1 MRISTKNESISA
13 PSCEANAQKN
23 AQAVTDDTAQ
33 ATASDTAQATADGTT
48 HASAQATADII
59 RSFCGSHAHP
69 FNPNPISKC
78 VVLVLAGLCTFNH
91 LPTEIPL
98 FITLL
103 VFLYLNDYRATVL
116 KALIVYTL
124 LSFVPNFDALSSLP
138 DVLKMF
144 LCFAV
149 MIKLFMLPYLAGT
162 FLVKGSSVSAILSSL
177 YLLKV
182 PQCVSIP
189 LAVMFRFF
197 PAFKEESAAITT
209 AMRIRNISKRHPARY
224 LEYVF
229 VPLMIVSCNLA
240 DDITKAAECK
250 AISNPGTKTRYT
262 TIRFRVVD
270 FLYMGIVAALI
281 AGGIACLHCAI

>member
-1 MRISTKNESISA
+1 MAVHMRISTKNESISA
-13 PSCEANAQKN
+13 PSCEANAQV
-23 AQAVTDDTAQ
+23 AADDTERANIQ
-33 ATASDTAQATADGTT
+33 AAAHETVQ
-48 HASAQATADII
+48 SAAEIV
-59 RSFCGSHAHP
+59 RSFCGLQARP

-78 VVLVLAGLCTFNH
+78 VVLVLAGLCVFKH

-103 VFLYLNDYRATVL
+103 AFLYLNDYRATVL

-138 DVLKMF
+138 DVLKIF
-144 LCFAV
+144 LCFALV
-149 MIKLFMLPYLAGT
+149 MKLFMLPYLAGK

-262 TIRFRVVD
+262 TICFRVVD

>member
-1 MRISTKNESISA
+1 MRISTKNESTST
-13 PSCEANAQKN
+13 PSCEANAQ
-23 AQAVTDDTAQ
+23 AA
-33 ATASDTAQATADGTT
+33 ADGSA
-48 HASAQATADII
+48 HASAQAAAEIV
-59 RSFCGSHAHP
+59 RSFCDSHARP

-78 VVLVLAGLCTFNH
+78 VVLVLAGLCIFKH
-91 LPTEIPL
+91 LPTDTPL

-103 VFLYLNDYRATVL
+103 VFLYLNGYRTTVL
-116 KALIVYTL
+116 KALIVYTPH
-124 LSFVPNFDALSSLP
+124 SFVPNFDALSSLP
-138 DVLKMF
+138 DVAKMF
-144 LCFAV
+144 LCFAL
-149 MIKLFMLPYLAGT
+149 MIKLFMLPYLAGK

-270 FLYMGIVAALI
+270 FLYMGIVAALF
-281 AGGIACLHCAI
+281 AGGIACLHYAI

>member
-13 PSCEANAQKN
+13 TSCEANT
-23 AQAVTDDTAQ
+23 QAAARETVQ
-33 ATASDTAQATADGTT
+33 AAAE
-48 HASAQATADII
+48 IV
-59 RSFCGSHAHP
+59 RSFCGLQARP
-69 FNPNPISKC
+69 FNPNPISKF
-78 VVLVLAGLCTFNH
+78 VVLVLAGFCVFKH
-91 LPTEIPL
+91 LPTEIPI

-103 VFLYLNDYRATVL
+103 GFLYLNDYRATVL
-116 KALIVYTL
+116 KALIVYTV

-144 LCFAV
+144 LCFAL
-149 MIKLFMLPYLAGT
+149 MIKLFMLPYLAGK

-209 AMRIRNISKRHPARY
+209 AMRIRNISKRHPVRY

-250 AISNPGTKTRYT
+250 AISNPGIKTRYT
-262 TIRFRVVD
+262 TVRFRVVD
-270 FLYMGIVAALI
+270 FLYMGIVAALF

>member
-1 MRISTKNESISA
+1 MRISTKNESTSA
-13 PSCEANAQKN
+13 PLCEANAQ
-23 AQAVTDDTAQ
+23 AAADDTERANIQ
-33 ATASDTAQATADGTT
+33 AAADGAT
-48 HASAQATADII
+48 HASAQAAAEIV
-59 RSFCGSHAHP
+59 RSFCDSHAHP

-78 VVLVLAGLCTFNH
+78 VVLVLAGLCIFKH
-91 LPTEIPL
+91 LPTDTPL

-103 VFLYLNDYRATVL
+103 VFLFLNGYRATVL

-124 LSFVPNFDALSSLP
+124 LNFVPNFDALSNLP

-144 LCFAV
+144 LCVAV
-149 MIKLFMLPYLAGT
+149 VIKLFMLPYLAGK

-270 FLYMGIVAALI
+270 FLYMGIVAALF

>member
-1 MRISTKNESISA
+1 MRISTKNESTSA
-13 PSCEANAQKN
+13 TSCEANAQ
-23 AQAVTDDTAQ
+23 AAADDTERANIPAAADETAQ
-33 ATASDTAQATADGTT
+33 AAAE
-48 HASAQATADII
+48 IV
-59 RSFCGSHAHP
+59 RSFCDSHAHP

-78 VVLVLAGLCTFNH
+78 VVLVLAGLCVFKH

-103 VFLYLNDYRATVL
+103 AFLYLNDYRATVL

-138 DVLKMF
+138 DVLKIF
-144 LCFAV
+144 LCFALV
-149 MIKLFMLPYLAGT
+149 MKLFMLPYLAGK

>member
-1 MRISTKNESISA
+1 MRISTKNESTSA
-13 PSCEANAQKN
+13 PLCEANAQ
-23 AQAVTDDTAQ
+23 AAADDTERANIQ
-33 ATASDTAQATADGTT
+33 AAADGAT
-48 HASAQATADII
+48 HASAQAAAEIV
-59 RSFCGSHAHP
+59 RSFCDSHAHP

-78 VVLVLAGLCTFNH
+78 VVLVLAGLCIFKH
-91 LPTEIPL
+91 LPTDTPL

-103 VFLYLNDYRATVL
+103 VFLFLNGYRATVL

-124 LSFVPNFDALSSLP
+124 LNFVPNFDALSNLP

-144 LCFAV
+144 LCVAV
-149 MIKLFMLPYLAGT
+149 VIKLFMLPYLAGK

>member
-1 MRISTKNESISA
+1 MAVHMRISTKNESTSA
-13 PSCEANAQKN
+13 TSCEANAQ
-23 AQAVTDDTAQ
+23 AAAEIV
-33 ATASDTAQATADGTT
+33 
-48 HASAQATADII
+48 
-59 RSFCGSHAHP
+59 RSFCDSHAHP
-69 FNPNPISKC
+69 FNPNPISKF
-78 VVLVLAGLCTFNH
+78 VVLVLAGLCVFKH
-91 LPTEIPL
+91 LPTDTPL

-103 VFLYLNDYRATVL
+103 VFMYLNGYRTTVL

-144 LCFAV
+144 LCVAV
-149 MIKLFMLPYLAGT
+149 VIKLFMLPYLAGT

-250 AISNPGTKTRYT
+250 AISNPGTRTRYT

-270 FLYMGIVAALI
+270 FLYMGIVAALF
-281 AGGIACLHCAI
+281 AGGIACLHYAI

>member
-1 MRISTKNESISA
+1 MPAHMHISTKNGSTSA
-13 PSCEANAQKN
+13 TSCEANAQT
-23 AQAVTDDTAQ
+23 ATDGSA
-33 ATASDTAQATADGTT
+33 
-48 HASAQATADII
+48 HASAQAAAEIV
-59 RSFCGSHAHP
+59 RSFCDSHTHP

-78 VVLVLAGLCTFNH
+78 VVLVLAGLCIFKH
-91 LPTEIPL
+91 LPTDTPL

-103 VFLYLNDYRATVL
+103 VFLFLNGYRATVL

-124 LSFVPNFDALSSLP
+124 LNFVPNFDALSNLP
-138 DVLKMF
+138 DVAKMF
-144 LCFAV
+144 LCYAL
-149 MIKLFMLPYLAGT
+149 MIKLFMLPYLAGK

>member
-1 MRISTKNESISA
+1 MDVHMRISTKNESTST
-13 PSCEANAQKN
+13 PSCEANAQ
-23 AQAVTDDTAQ
+23 
-33 ATASDTAQATADGTT
+33 ATADGSAR
-48 HASAQATADII
+48 ASAQAAAEIV
-59 RSFCGSHAHP
+59 RSFCDSHAHP

-78 VVLVLAGLCTFNH
+78 VVLVLAGLCIFKH
-91 LPTEIPL
+91 LPTDTPL

-103 VFLYLNDYRATVL
+103 VFLFLNGYRATVL

-124 LSFVPNFDALSSLP
+124 LNFVPNFDALSNLP
-138 DVLKMF
+138 DVAKMF
-144 LCFAV
+144 LCYAL
-149 MIKLFMLPYLAGT
+149 MIKLFMLPYLAGK

-177 YLLKV
+177 CLLKV

-262 TIRFRVVD
+262 TVRFRVVD
-270 FLYMGIVAALI
+270 FVYMGIVAALVV
-281 AGGIACLHCAI
+281 GGIACLHCTI

>member
-1 MRISTKNESISA
+1 MAVHMHISTKNESTSA
-13 PSCEANAQKN
+13 TSCEANAQKN
-23 AQAVTDDTAQ
+23 AQAAAEIVN
-33 ATASDTAQATADGTT
+33 
-48 HASAQATADII
+48 
-59 RSFCGSHAHP
+59 SFCDSHAHP

-78 VVLVLAGLCTFNH
+78 VVLVLAGLCVFKH

-103 VFLYLNDYRATVL
+103 VFLYLNGYRATVL

-144 LCFAV
+144 LCVALV
-149 MIKLFMLPYLAGT
+149 IKLFMLPYLAGK

>member
-1 MRISTKNESISA
+1 MRISTKNESTST
-13 PSCEANAQKN
+13 PSCEANAQ
-23 AQAVTDDTAQ
+23 AVADDSA
-33 ATASDTAQATADGTT
+33 
-48 HASAQATADII
+48 HASAQSAAEIV
-59 RSFCGSHAHP
+59 RSFCDSHAHP
-69 FNPNPISKC
+69 FNPNPISKF
-78 VVLVLAGLCTFNH
+78 VVLVLAGLCIFKH
-91 LPTEIPL
+91 LPTDTPL
-98 FITLL
+98 VITLL

-116 KALIVYTL
+116 KALIVYTAL
-124 LSFVPNFDALSSLP
+124 WFVPNFDALSSLP
-138 DVLKMF
+138 DVAKMF
-144 LCFAV
+144 LCFAF
-149 MIKLFMLPYLAGT
+149 MIKLFILPYLAGK

-270 FLYMGIVAALI
+270 FLYMGIVAALF
-281 AGGIACLHCAI
+281 AGGIACLHYAI

>member
-1 MRISTKNESISA
+1 MRISTKNESTST
-13 PSCEANAQKN
+13 PSCEANAQ
-23 AQAVTDDTAQ
+23 AA
-33 ATASDTAQATADGTT
+33 ADGSA
-48 HASAQATADII
+48 HASAQAAAEIV
-59 RSFCGSHAHP
+59 RSFCDSHARP

-78 VVLVLAGLCTFNH
+78 VVLVLAGLCIFKH
-91 LPTEIPL
+91 LPTDTPL

-103 VFLYLNDYRATVL
+103 VFLFLNGYRATVL

-124 LSFVPNFDALSSLP
+124 LNFVPNFDALSNLP
-138 DVLKMF
+138 DVAKMF
-144 LCFAV
+144 LCYAL
-149 MIKLFMLPYLAGT
+149 MIKLFMLPYLAGK

-177 YLLKV
+177 CLLKV

-189 LAVMFRFF
+189 LTVMFRFF

-250 AISNPGTKTRYT
+250 AISNPGTKTHYT

-270 FLYMGIVAALI
+270 FLYMGIVAALF

>member
-1 MRISTKNESISA
+1 MRISTKNESTSA
-13 PSCEANAQKN
+13 TSCEANAQ
-23 AQAVTDDTAQ
+23 AAADDTERANIP
-33 ATASDTAQATADGTT
+33 AAADETAQ
-48 HASAQATADII
+48 SAAEIV
-59 RSFCGSHAHP
+59 RSFCDSHANP
-69 FNPNPISKC
+69 FNPNPISKF
-78 VVLVLAGLCTFNH
+78 VVMVLAGLCVFKH

-103 VFLYLNDYRATVL
+103 AFLYLNEYRATVL

-124 LSFVPNFDALSSLP
+124 VSFVPNFDALSSLP

-144 LCFAV
+144 LCVAV
-149 MIKLFMLPYLAGT
+149 VIKLFMLPYLAGK

-229 VPLMIVSCNLA
+229 VPLTIVSCNLA

-250 AISNPGTKTRYT
+250 AISNPGTKTRYA

-270 FLYMGIVAALI
+270 FLYMGIVAALF

>member
-1 MRISTKNESISA
+1 MRISTKNDSISA
-13 PSCEANAQKN
+13 TSCEANV
-23 AQAVTDDTAQ
+23 QAA
-33 ATASDTAQATADGTT
+33 ADSTT
-48 HASAQATADII
+48 HASAQAAAEIV
-59 RSFCGSHAHP
+59 RSFCDSHAHP

-78 VVLVLAGLCTFNH
+78 VVLVLAGLCVFRH

-103 VFLYLNDYRATVL
+103 AFLYLNDYRATVL

-138 DVLKMF
+138 DVLKIF
-144 LCFAV
+144 LCFGLV
-149 MIKLFMLPYLAGT
+149 IKLFMLPYLAGK

-197 PAFKEESAAITT
+197 PAFKEENTAITT

>member
-1 MRISTKNESISA
+1 MPAHMHISTKNESTSA
-13 PSCEANAQKN
+13 TSCEANAQ
-23 AQAVTDDTAQ
+23 AAADDTERANIP
-33 ATASDTAQATADGTT
+33 AAAHETAQ
-48 HASAQATADII
+48 SAAEIV
-59 RSFCGSHAHP
+59 RSFSDSHAHP
-69 FNPNPISKC
+69 FNPNPISKF
-78 VVLVLAGLCTFNH
+78 VVLVLAGLCIFKH
-91 LPTEIPL
+91 LPTDNPL
-98 FITLL
+98 VITLL

-116 KALIVYTL
+116 KALIVYTAL
-124 LSFVPNFDALSSLP
+124 WFVPNFDALSSLP
-138 DVLKMF
+138 DVAKMF
-144 LCFAV
+144 LCFAF
-149 MIKLFMLPYLAGT
+149 MIKLFMLPYLAGK

-177 YLLKV
+177 CLLKV

-270 FLYMGIVAALI
+270 FLYMGIVAALF
-281 AGGIACLHCAI
+281 AGGIACLHYAI

>member
-1 MRISTKNESISA
+1 M
-13 PSCEANAQKN
+13 
-23 AQAVTDDTAQ
+23 
-33 ATASDTAQATADGTT
+33 
-48 HASAQATADII
+48 

-78 VVLVLAGLCTFNH
+78 VVLVLAGLCVFKH

-103 VFLYLNDYRATVL
+103 VFLYLNDYRTTVI

-138 DVLKMF
+138 DVLKIF
-144 LCFAV
+144 LCV
-149 MIKLFMLPYLAGT
+149 GLVIKLFMLPYLAGK

-250 AISNPGTKTRYT
+250 AISNPGTKTHYT

>member
-1 MRISTKNESISA
+1 MRISTKNESTST
-13 PSCEANAQKN
+13 PSCEANAQ
-23 AQAVTDDTAQ
+23 AA
-33 ATASDTAQATADGTT
+33 ADGST
-48 HASAQATADII
+48 HASAQSAAEIVS
-59 RSFCGSHAHP
+59 SFCDSHAHP

-78 VVLVLAGLCTFNH
+78 VVLVLAGLCIFKH

-103 VFLYLNDYRATVL
+103 VFLFLNGYRATVL

-124 LSFVPNFDALSSLP
+124 LNFVPNFDALSNLP

-144 LCFAV
+144 LCVAV
-149 MIKLFMLPYLAGT
+149 VIKLFMLPYLAGK

-177 YLLKV
+177 CLLKV

-189 LAVMFRFF
+189 LTVMFRFF

-262 TIRFRVVD
+262 TVRFRVVD
-270 FLYMGIVAALI
+270 FVYMGIVAALF

>member
-1 MRISTKNESISA
+1 MRISTKNESTSA
-13 PSCEANAQKN
+13 PLCEANAQ
-23 AQAVTDDTAQ
+23 AAADDTERANIQ
-33 ATASDTAQATADGTT
+33 AAADGAT
-48 HASAQATADII
+48 HASAQAAAEIV
-59 RSFCGSHAHP
+59 RSFCDSHAHP
-69 FNPNPISKC
+69 FNPNPISKF
-78 VVLVLAGLCTFNH
+78 VVMVLAGLCVFKH

-103 VFLYLNDYRATVL
+103 AFLYLNDYRATVL

-124 LSFVPNFDALSSLP
+124 VSFVPNFDALSSLP

-144 LCFAV
+144 LCVAV
-149 MIKLFMLPYLAGT
+149 VIKLFMLPYLAGK

-229 VPLMIVSCNLA
+229 VPLTIVSCNLA

>member
-1 MRISTKNESISA
+1 MAVHMRISTKNESISA
-13 PSCEANAQKN
+13 PSCEANAQV
-23 AQAVTDDTAQ
+23 AADDTERANIQ
-33 ATASDTAQATADGTT
+33 AAAHETVQ
-48 HASAQATADII
+48 SAAEIV
-59 RSFCGSHAHP
+59 RSFCGLQARP

-78 VVLVLAGLCTFNH
+78 VVLVLAGLCVFKH

-103 VFLYLNDYRATVL
+103 AFLYLNDYRATVL

-138 DVLKMF
+138 DVLKIF
-144 LCFAV
+144 LCFALV
-149 MIKLFMLPYLAGT
+149 MKLFMLPYLAGK

>member
-1 MRISTKNESISA
+1 MAVHMHISTKNESTSA
-13 PSCEANAQKN
+13 TSCEANAQKN
-23 AQAVTDDTAQ
+23 AQAAAEIVN
-33 ATASDTAQATADGTT
+33 
-48 HASAQATADII
+48 
-59 RSFCGSHAHP
+59 SFCDSHAHP

-78 VVLVLAGLCTFNH
+78 VVLVLAGLCVFKH

-103 VFLYLNDYRATVL
+103 VFLYLNGYRATVL

-144 LCFAV
+144 LCFGLV
-149 MIKLFMLPYLAGT
+149 IKLFMLPYLAGKL
-162 FLVKGSSVSAILSSL
+162 LVKGSSVSAILSSL

-197 PAFKEESAAITT
+197 QRSKKKAPPLPPLCAFVT
-209 AMRIRNISKRHPARY
+209 
-224 LEYVF
+224 
-229 VPLMIVSCNLA
+229 
-240 DDITKAAECK
+240 
-250 AISNPGTKTRYT
+250 
-262 TIRFRVVD
+262 
-270 FLYMGIVAALI
+270 FLNAT
-281 AGGIACLHCAI
+281 

>member
-1 MRISTKNESISA
+1 MHISTKNESTSA
-13 PSCEANAQKN
+13 TSCEANAQAAADDTERAN
-23 AQAVTDDTAQ
+23 IQAAAHDTAQ
-33 ATASDTAQATADGTT
+33 AAAE
-48 HASAQATADII
+48 IV
-59 RSFCGSHAHP
+59 RSFCDSHAHP
-69 FNPNPISKC
+69 FNPNPISKF
-78 VVLVLAGLCTFNH
+78 VVMVLAGLCVFKH

-103 VFLYLNDYRATVL
+103 AFLYLNDYRATVL

-124 LSFVPNFDALSSLP
+124 VSFVPNFDALSSLP

-144 LCFAV
+144 LCVAV
-149 MIKLFMLPYLAGT
+149 VIKLFMLSYLAGK

-209 AMRIRNISKRHPARY
+209 AMRIRNISKRHPIRY

-270 FLYMGIVAALI
+270 FLYMGIVAALF
-281 AGGIACLHCAI
+281 AGGIACLHYAI

>member
-1 MRISTKNESISA
+1 MDVHMRISTKNESTST
-13 PSCEANAQKN
+13 PSCEANAQ
-23 AQAVTDDTAQ
+23 AA
-33 ATASDTAQATADGTT
+33 ADGSA
-48 HASAQATADII
+48 HASAQSAAEIV
-59 RSFCGSHAHP
+59 RSFCDSHAHP

-78 VVLVLAGLCTFNH
+78 VVLVLAGLCIFKH
-91 LPTEIPL
+91 LPTDTPL

-103 VFLYLNDYRATVL
+103 VFLFLNGYRATVL

-124 LSFVPNFDALSSLP
+124 LNFVPNFDALSNLP
-138 DVLKMF
+138 DVAKMF
-144 LCFAV
+144 LCYAL
-149 MIKLFMLPYLAGT
+149 MIKLFMLPYLAGK

-177 YLLKV
+177 CLLKV

-270 FLYMGIVAALI
+270 FLYMGIVAALF
-281 AGGIACLHCAI
+281 AGGIACLHYAI

>member
-1 MRISTKNESISA
+1 MRISTKNESTSA
-13 PSCEANAQKN
+13 PSCEANAQS
-23 AQAVTDDTAQ
+23 AADDTAR
-33 ATASDTAQATADGTT
+33 
-48 HASAQATADII
+48 ASAQAAAEIV
-59 RSFCGSHAHP
+59 RSFCDSHAHP

-78 VVLVLAGLCTFNH
+78 VVLVLAGLCVFRH

-103 VFLYLNDYRATVL
+103 VFLYLNGYRATVL

-144 LCFAV
+144 LCV
-149 MIKLFMLPYLAGT
+149 GLVIKLFMLPYLAGM
-162 FLVKGSSVSAILSSL
+162 FLVKGSSVSAILSSF

-250 AISNPGTKTRYT
+250 EIGRAH
-262 TIRFRVVD
+262 V
-270 FLYMGIVAALI
+270 
-281 AGGIACLHCAI
+281 

>member
-1 MRISTKNESISA
+1 MAVHMRISTKNESISA
-13 PSCEANAQKN
+13 PSCEANAQV
-23 AQAVTDDTAQ
+23 AADDTERANIQ
-33 ATASDTAQATADGTT
+33 
-48 HASAQATADII
+48 ASAHETVQSAAEIV
-59 RSFCGSHAHP
+59 RSFCGLQARP

-78 VVLVLAGLCTFNH
+78 VVLVLAGLCVFKH

-103 VFLYLNDYRATVL
+103 AFLYLNDYRATVL

-138 DVLKMF
+138 DVLKIF
-144 LCFAV
+144 LCFALV
-149 MIKLFMLPYLAGT
+149 MKLFMLPYLAGK
-162 FLVKGSSVSAILSSL
+162 FLVKGSSVSAI
-177 YLLKV
+177 
-182 PQCVSIP
+182 
-189 LAVMFRFF
+189 
-197 PAFKEESAAITT
+197 AAITT